1 MIKSL
6 FGFVNLED
14 YHEDYSKKVEFIES
28 SSKKVL
34 KIKGNNFG
42 KHFKAKNNS
51 NGKVDNCKDIA
62 LVE

>member
-14 YHEDYSKKVEFIES
+14 DHEDNSEKVEFIES

-34 KIKGNNFG
+34 KIKSNNFG

-51 NGKVDNCKDIA
+51 NGIVDNCKEIA